1 MQPLTSYQDFV
12 DRVNELGF
20 LPMSGLAPGLPSLG
34 DLTPGGSWHTG
45 DPDTDPW
52 QWKDRAAREK
62 KLAYGCILNGQK
74 GFVASHLYA
83 AFYTAFHPPEPMPLR
98 WSEGTVDQTTW
109 SLWNLFEKH
118 GVVNTFEAH
127 RLMAGSSSSSAPG
140 SARVDSR
147 LQALQA
153 AYYITGAGNTRK
165 VSRAGQ
171 EYGWPAMRYQRVL
184 DWAPG
189 GWLSDA
195 PGMRVNEAWEI
206 ILEAGQAVSA
216 AAGTRLERK
225 DLARALGRNERR

>member
-1 MQPLTSYQDFV
+1 MQPLTSYQDFI
-12 DRVNELGF
+12 DQVNQLGF

-34 DLTPGGSWHTG
+34 DLTPGENWHTG
-45 DPDTDPW
+45 NPDSDPW

-83 AFYTAFHPPEPMPLR
+83 AFYTAFHPPEPMPVR
-98 WSEGTVDQTTW
+98 YSEGLVDRTTW
-109 SLWNLFEKH
+109 SLWNLFEKQSA
-118 GVVNTFEAH
+118 VNTFDAH
-127 RLMAGSSSSSAPG
+127 RLMAGSSSSS
-140 SARVDSR
+140 SRVDSR

-153 AYYITGAGNTRK
+153 AYYITGAGNARK

-184 DWAPG
+184 DWAPE

-195 PGMRVNEAWEI
+195 PGMRVNEAWEM
-206 ILEAGQAVSA
+206 ILDAGQAVSA
-216 AAGTRLERK
+216 AAGMRLERK

>member
-1 MQPLTSYQDFV
+1 MQSLTSYHDFI
-12 DRVNELGF
+12 DQVNELGF

-34 DLTPGGSWHTG
+34 DLTPGGNWHTG

-74 GFVASHLYA
+74 GFVASNLYA
-83 AFYTAFHPPEPMPLR
+83 AFYTAFHPPEPMPVR
-98 WSEGTVDQTTW
+98 YSEGLVDRTTW
-109 SLWNLFEKH
+109 LLWNLFEKQ

-127 RLMAGSSSSSAPG
+127 RMVEGNSSS
-140 SARVDSR
+140 RIDNR

-153 AYYITGAGNTRK
+153 SYYITGSGNARK

-184 DWAPG
+184 DWASE

-195 PGMRVNEAWEI
+195 PGMRVNEAWEM

-216 AAGTRLERK
+216 AAGMRLGRK
-225 DLARALGRNERR
+225 DLARALGRNEHQ

>member
-1 MQPLTSYQDFV
+1 MQPLTSYQDFI
-12 DRVNELGF
+12 DQVNELGF

-34 DLTPGGSWHTG
+34 DLTPGGNWHTG

-74 GFVASHLYA
+74 GFVASNLYA
-83 AFYTAFHPPEPMPLR
+83 AFYTAFHPPEPMPVR
-98 WSEGTVDQTTW
+98 YSEGLVDRTTW
-109 SLWNLFEKH
+109 LLWNLFEKQ
-118 GVVNTFEAH
+118 GAVNTFEAH
-127 RLMAGSSSSSAPG
+127 RMVEGNSSS
-140 SARVDSR
+140 RIDSR

-153 AYYITGAGNTRK
+153 AYYITGSGNARK

-184 DWAPG
+184 DWAPE

-195 PGMRVNEAWEI
+195 PGMRVNEAWEM

-216 AAGTRLERK
+216 AAGMRLGRK
-225 DLARALGRNERR
+225 DLARALGRNEHQ

>member
-1 MQPLTSYQDFV
+1 MQSITTYQDFI
-12 DRVNELGF
+12 DQVNQLGF
-20 LPMSGLAPGLPSLG
+20 LPMSGLAPGLPALG
-34 DLTPGGSWHTG
+34 DLTPDGSWHTG

-83 AFYTAFHPPEPMPLR
+83 AFYTAFHPPEPMPVR
-98 WSEGTVDQTTW
+98 WSEGTLDRTTW
-109 SLWNLFEKH
+109 SLWNLFEEQ

-127 RLMAGSSSSSAPG
+127 RLMAGSPSGSSSS
-140 SARVDSR
+140 RVDSR

-153 AYYITGAGNTRK
+153 AYYITGAGNARK

-184 DWAPG
+184 DWAPE

-206 ILEAGQAVSA
+206 ILDAGLAISA

-225 DLARALGRNERR
+225 DLARALGRNDHR